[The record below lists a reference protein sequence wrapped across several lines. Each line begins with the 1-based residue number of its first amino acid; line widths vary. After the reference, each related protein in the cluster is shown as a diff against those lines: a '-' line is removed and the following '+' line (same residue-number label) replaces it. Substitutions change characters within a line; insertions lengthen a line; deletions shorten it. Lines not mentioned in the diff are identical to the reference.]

1 MSERTVLEIP
11 ATPTPRPEGT
21 GNAYPLRVAAYCRVS
36 TGGEEQLSS
45 YKSQIEYYTTTI
57 MENPGWQLAG
67 VFADE
72 GLTGTN
78 TKNRK
83 EFNRM
88 IRMCERGKIDL
99 ILTKSVS
106 RFSRN
111 TLDCIK
117 YVRKLKALGVGVIFE
132 KENIRTLE
140 DNDEMILT
148 VMGSLAQ
155 AESESLSK
163 NVRMGFHQSFKEG
176 NVPFHD
182 ILGYRRGSD
191 GTPEILPE
199 EAEVV
204 RRIFDRYLA
213 GNSVG
218 QIVKDLESDQIPTT
232 KGGSKWSP
240 ATVRNILQNERYI
253 GDALLQKS
261 YIEDVLTKKSRKN
274 TGQYPQYYVQNN
286 HPAIIGREIFD
297 KVQIE
302 IARRGSMR
310 RKIPS
315 RTARTEQSKYSGK
328 YALTEILVC
337 GECGTPYRRV
347 TWTHQGSKRIVWRC
361 VNRLE
366 HGKRY
371 CKRSITLD
379 EQALHE
385 TIRGAVNQVIS
396 KKLLLEALL
405 DAANAAGVT
414 ELKDDL
420 AVLMETD
427 PPELT
432 EYDDRFSRLL
442 LRVIR
447 TGENTLSIV
456 FKDGTEVVGSV

>member
-11 ATPTPRPEGT
+11 ATPTPHPEST
-21 GNAYPLRVAAYCRVS
+21 NNEYPLRVAAYCRVS
-36 TGGEEQLSS
+36 TGSEEQLSS

-57 MENPGWQLAG
+57 MENPGWQFAG

-72 GLTGTN
+72 GLTGTS

-83 EFNRM
+83 GFNKM

-140 DNDEMILT
+140 DNDEMLLT

-182 ILGYRRGSD
+182 MLGYRRGSD

-204 RRIFDRYLA
+204 RRIFDSYLA

-218 QIVKDLESDQIPTT
+218 QIVKDLETNQIPAT

-240 ATVRNILQNERYI
+240 ATVRNILRNERYI

-261 YIEDVLTKKSRKN
+261 YIEDVLTGKSRKN
-274 TGQYPQYYVQNN
+274 NGQYPQYYVQNN
-286 HPAIIGREIFD
+286 HPAIISREMFD

-347 TWTHQGSKRIVWRC
+347 TWTHQGRKRIVWRC
-361 VNRLE
+361 VSRLE

-385 TIRGAVNQVIS
+385 AIRSAVNQVVS
-396 KKLLLEALL
+396 KELLLEALL
-405 DAANAAGVT
+405 DGASDAGLPWLIG
-414 ELKDDL
+414 ELST
-420 AVLMETD
+420 MYESD
-427 PPELT
+427 PPELR
-432 EYDDRFSRLL
+432 EYADGYARLL
-442 LRVIR
+442 LRMIR
-447 TGENTLSIV
+447 VQENTLSIV
-456 FKDGTEVVGSV
+456 FKDGTEVVSSV